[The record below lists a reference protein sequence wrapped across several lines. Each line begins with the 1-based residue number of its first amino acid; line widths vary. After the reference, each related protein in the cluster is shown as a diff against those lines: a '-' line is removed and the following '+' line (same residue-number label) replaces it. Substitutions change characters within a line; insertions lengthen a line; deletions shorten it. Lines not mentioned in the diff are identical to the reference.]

1 MSAKLLEGKGYAEY
15 IRQVVMEDYKGEIR
29 PCIHIISI
37 EPDEASTVYVSQKI
51 KAAEKWGIRVV
62 WDVFT
67 SDYSEDTIISHI
79 ERLGMEDAVHGII
92 VQLPVP
98 PEFDSNALID
108 AINPDKDIDG
118 LTAPSVGEL
127 SRYGFALYEPCTA
140 SGIMYM
146 LSEAE
151 IPMAGKHVV
160 IIGRS
165 MLVGKPL
172 VPMLLH
178 HDATVTVCHSKTENL
193 EAYTKTA
200 DILISATGVPS
211 LITKD
216 MVKPGACVIDVGI
229 SRVNGKIVG
238 DVDFENVKEVAGW
251 ITPVPGGV
259 GPMTVAMLMN
269 NTYIARNMCIN
280 S

>member
-29 PCIHIISI
+29 PRIHIISI
-37 EPDEASTVYVSQKI
+37 EPDEASTVYVRQKI

-79 ERLGMEDAVHGII
+79 ERLGREDAVHGII

-108 AINPDKDIDG
+108 AINPYKDIDG
-118 LTAPSVGEL
+118 LTAPSVSEL

-140 SGIMYM
+140 GGIMYM

-151 IPMAGKHVV
+151 IPITGKHVV
-160 IIGRS
+160 IVGRS

-200 DILISATGVPS
+200 DILISATGVPG

-269 NTYIARNMCIN
+269 NAYIARNMCTN

>member
-1 MSAKLLEGKGYAEY
+1 MSAKIIDGKQYAEN
-15 IRQVVMEDYKGEIR
+15 IRRTTIADSKHVGE
-29 PCIHIISI
+29 PGLYIISAV
-37 EPDEASTVYVSQKI
+37 PDKASEVYVKQKI
-51 KAAEKWGIRVV
+51 KAAKAWGIFAV
-62 WDVFT
+62 WEVYT
-67 SDYSEDTIISHI
+67 KDYSDADIIARIHELNKDDT
-79 ERLGMEDAVHGII
+79 VHGII
-92 VQLPVP
+92 VQLPLP
-98 PEFDSNALID
+98 PGFNTNAVID
-108 AINPDKDIDG
+108 AIHPDKDIDG
-118 LTAPSVGEL
+118 LHPINFGEL
-127 SRYGFALYEPCTA
+127 AQDGYTLFEPCTA
-140 SGIMYM
+140 SGIMHM
-146 LSEAE
+146 LIMEN
-151 IPMAGKHVV
+151 IPLEGKHAV

-165 MLVGKPL
+165 NLVGKPL
-172 VPMLLH
+172 VPMLLR

-200 DILISATGVPS
+200 DILISATGVPG

-216 MVKPGACVIDVGI
+216 MVKPGACIIDVGI

-269 NTYIARNMCIN
+269 NAYIARNMCTN

>member
-1 MSAKLLEGKGYAEY
+1 MYMLIMENIPLEGKHA
-15 IRQVVMEDYKGEIR
+15 
-29 PCIHIISI
+29 
-37 EPDEASTVYVSQKI
+37 
-51 KAAEKWGIRVV
+51 
-62 WDVFT
+62 
-67 SDYSEDTIISHI
+67 
-79 ERLGMEDAVHGII
+79 
-92 VQLPVP
+92 
-98 PEFDSNALID
+98 
-108 AINPDKDIDG
+108 
-118 LTAPSVGEL
+118 
-127 SRYGFALYEPCTA
+127 
-140 SGIMYM
+140 
-146 LSEAE
+146 
-151 IPMAGKHVV
+151 V

-165 MLVGKPL
+165 NLVGKPL
-172 VPMLLH
+172 VPMLLRR
-178 HDATVTVCHSKTENL
+178 DATVTVCHSKTENL

-200 DILISATGVPS
+200 DILISATGVPG

-269 NTYIARNMCIN
+269 NTYIARNMCTN

>member
-37 EPDEASTVYVSQKI
+37 EPDEASTVYVRQKI

-79 ERLGMEDAVHGII
+79 ERLGMENAVHGII

-118 LTAPSVGEL
+118 LTAPNVGEL

-140 SGIMYM
+140 GGIMYM

-200 DILISATGVPS
+200 DILISATGVPG

-229 SRVNGKIVG
+229 SKVNGKIVG

-269 NTYIARNMCIN
+269 NTYIARNMCTN

>member
-1 MSAKLLEGKGYAEY
+1 MSAKLLDGKGYAEY
-15 IRQVVMEDYKGEIR
+15 IRQVTMESYKGKIR
-29 PCIHIISI
+29 PCLHIISI
-37 EPDEASTVYVSQKI
+37 DPDEASAVYVRQKI
-51 KAAEKWGIRVV
+51 KAAEKWGIRVE

-67 SDYSEDTIISHI
+67 KEHKEEDIILHI
-79 ERLGMEDAVHGII
+79 EKLGADNTVHGII
-92 VQLPVP
+92 VQFPVP
-98 PEFDSNALID
+98 PEFDDNALID
-108 AINPDKDIDG
+108 AINPDKDVDG
-118 LTAPSVGEL
+118 LTTPNLGEL
-127 SRYGFALYEPCTA
+127 FQDGFTLYEPCTA
-140 SGIMYM
+140 SGIIYM
-146 LSEAE
+146 LTEAE

-160 IIGRS
+160 VVGRS

-172 VPMLLH
+172 VPMLLRW
-178 HDATVTVCHSKTENL
+178 DATVTICHSKTKNL
-193 EAYTKTA
+193 KKHTKDA

-269 NTYIARNMCIN
+269 NSYIARNMCTN

>member
-29 PCIHIISI
+29 PRIHIISI
-37 EPDEASTVYVSQKI
+37 EPDEASTVYVRQKI

-98 PEFDSNALID
+98 PEFDSNALVD

-118 LTAPSVGEL
+118 LTAPNVGEL

-140 SGIMYM
+140 GGIMYM

-200 DILISATGVPS
+200 DILISATGVPG

>member
-1 MSAKLLEGKGYAEY
+1 MSAKIIDGKRYAED
-15 IRQVVMEDYKGEIR
+15 IRRATMVESKYVGE
-29 PCIHIISI
+29 PGLYIISAV
-37 EPDEASTVYVSQKI
+37 PDKASEVYVKQKM
-51 KAAEKWGIRVV
+51 KAAKAWNIFAVQEVYTK
-62 WDVFT
+62 
-67 SDYSEDTIISHI
+67 DYSDADIITRIH
-79 ERLGMEDAVHGII
+79 ELNKDETVHGII
-92 VQLPVP
+92 VQLPLP
-98 PEFDSNALID
+98 PGFNTNAVID
-108 AINPDKDIDG
+108 AIHPDKDVDG
-118 LTAPSVGEL
+118 LHPANFGEL
-127 SRYGFALYEPCTA
+127 AQDGYTLLEPCTA

-146 LSEAE
+146 LIMEN
-151 IPMAGKHVV
+151 IPLEGKHAV

-165 MLVGKPL
+165 NLVGKPL
-172 VPMLLH
+172 VPMLLRR
-178 HDATVTVCHSKTENL
+178 DATVTVCHSKTENL

-200 DILISATGVPS
+200 DILISATGVPG

-269 NTYIARNMCIN
+269 NAYIARTMCIN